1 MRAALASLLACA
13 PLWAAA
19 VPLARSQQENAQ
31 QLASRELSAGL
42 ALRAAGKQDEA
53 RVQLASAL
61 EDCTAENPYTFWI
74 AIALAEIERDEE
86 HWSAAFELMQR
97 ALQSLEAPGRLRTG
111 TVNEVQMARAWY
123 LGVLGE
129 TWIDLGLPDL
139 AAGLFEQER
148 ALVDALSVP
157 DANMRRAVAD
167 HELRLELAEDDIDAL
182 ESAEQRLEG
191 EDWYRAQ
198 PQAWRART
206 RLQFAVGRL
215 EAELREVR
223 PRGEA
228 RARLEDLLAAG
239 DLEPHEERWAQ
250 LHLAW
255 ALLDEGELEPAL
267 DVLADLRD
275 LLANEGGAEPQQP
288 HHRLALALLAL
299 EARHARLS
307 LDAGADPAVPL
318 AEHLARLERVWNDAF
333 LARWAEAPVRS
344 GGVGYLYLSL
354 RHLVAQ
360 ELVELRLRLAGP
372 ESGVRA
378 AIADLMRAQ
387 ALGTLSRRLG
397 AAAPTLDEVRAHVL
411 APEGGL
417 LWWHVGRDRS
427 FAFLI
432 DREGVACER
441 LAPVHALEH
450 AARELALASQR
461 ALRSGQGSDLEAV
474 RAAARAAADALLP
487 KTWRARVEG
496 WRAAQL
502 VGLDGIGYVPVELF
516 PSSDGA
522 QLGERL
528 ALGYLPSIPVGRC
541 LAARAAASLPAPDA
555 DEVWIVADTLER
567 RAELERLGLEPLE
580 LDEERLR
587 PLAHAAGA
595 PAHLS
600 TGAAATADELGRAAA
615 AGASVLQVVAHGLF
629 DLRRERAAGLLLAP
643 DEDGD
648 GELWPEEVEGADE
661 TAPRYP
667 PLVVLLACGT
677 ALGPLRRGDDG
688 RGDLGAAFLLRGANA
703 VVLSATAQERD
714 AGLRSACALH
724 AGLARGESPAAALL
738 ALRRELAA
746 RGSQLELLQACLL
759 HVLGDAHRPVFSA
772 TAPAPERHGA
782 ARGPVVLGAVVGVL
796 ALGAVLLAAARR
808 SRTAH

>member
-1 MRAALASLLACA
+1 MRAALASLLSCA
-13 PLWAAA
+13 SLWAAA
-19 VPLARSQQENAQ
+19 VPPPWRQQGNAQ
-31 QLASRELSAGL
+31 ERASQEWSAGL

-53 RVQLASAL
+53 RAKLAGAL
-61 EDCTAENPYTFWI
+61 DLCTPENPYTFWI

-86 HWSAAFELMQR
+86 HWSAALELIER
-97 ALQSLEAPGRLRTG
+97 ARRSLDEPGRLSTG
-111 TVNEVQMARAWY
+111 TVNEVPMARAWC
-123 LGVLGE
+123 LGILGE
-129 TWIDLGLPDL
+129 TWIDLGLPDV
-139 AAGLFEQER
+139 AAGLFEEER
-148 ALVDALSVP
+148 ALVDSLAPP
-157 DANMRRAVAD
+157 DVNMRRSVVD

-182 ESAEQRLEG
+182 EGAEQRLEG

-198 PQAWRART
+198 PPAWRART

-215 EAELREVR
+215 EAELREAR

-228 RARLEDLLAAG
+228 RARLEDLLVAG
-239 DLEPHEERWAQ
+239 ELQPNEERWAQ

-255 ALLDEGELEPAL
+255 ALLDEGELEPAREA
-267 DVLADLRD
+267 LAELREM
-275 LLANEGGAEPQQP
+275 LASEGGAEPTQP

-299 EARHARLS
+299 EARHARLT
-307 LDAGADPAVPL
+307 LDAGGTPSMPL

-360 ELVELRLRLAGP
+360 ELVDLRLRVAGP
-372 ESGVRA
+372 EVGGRA

-397 AAAPTLDEVRAHVL
+397 AAAPTLDEVRALVL
-411 APEGGL
+411 PPEGGL

-432 DREGVACER
+432 DREGVLCER
-441 LAPVHALEH
+441 LAPVHALEQV
-450 AARELALASQR
+450 ARELVLAAQR
-461 ALRSGQGSDLEAV
+461 ALRSGTSEDLEAV
-474 RAAARAAADALLP
+474 RPAARAAADALLP
-487 KTWRARVEG
+487 PSWRARVEG
-496 WRAAQL
+496 WHGAQL

-516 PSSDGA
+516 PSSDGE

-541 LAARAAASLPAPDA
+541 LAERAVTRPAAHGA
-555 DEVWIVADTLER
+555 DKVWIVADTLAR
-567 RAELERLGLEPLE
+567 TAVLDRWGLEPLE

-587 PLAHAAGA
+587 PLAQAAGS

-600 TGAAATADELGRAAA
+600 IGAAATAAELGNASD

-643 DEDGD
+643 DGDHDGQ
-648 GELWPEEVEGADE
+648 LWPEDVEGADDA
-661 TAPRYP
+661 APRYP
-667 PLVVLLACGT
+667 PLVVLTACGT
-677 ALGPLRRGDDG
+677 ARGPLRRGDDG

-714 AGLRSACALH
+714 AGLRIAAALH

-738 ALRRELAA
+738 TLRRELAA
-746 RGSQLELLQACLL
+746 RGSQLELLQACLI
-759 HVLGDAHRPVFSA
+759 HVLGDAHRPVFA
-772 TAPAPERHGA
+772 AAAAAPARHGST
-782 ARGPVVLGAVVGVL
+782 RGPVVVGAVVGGL
-796 ALGAVLLAAARR
+796 ALGAALLAAARR